1 MFEIIPAIDIKSG
14 KVVRLLQGKEDR
26 ITFEADDPVQIAKT
40 WIKKGARILHVVDLD
55 GAFSGTLKNKQLL
68 TEILNL
74 NVDIQIG
81 GGIRSI
87 STAKELLNL
96 GVKRVI
102 LGTLALYNI
111 NEVRSL
117 IEKFKN
123 RIMIALDTKG
133 GKLAIKGWKEITNLD
148 PIEFGRLYDD
158 LDVSFLY
165 TNINVEGMQ
174 KGINREEVKKAVNSL
189 SSPVYVAG
197 GISSV
202 DDVLFIKEIGAAGV
216 IIGTALYTGKLKFE
230 EIVKLQYE
238 KI

>member
-26 ITFEADDPVQIAKT
+26 ITFEADDPVQVAKT

-74 NVDIQIG
+74 NVDVQIG

-87 STAKELLNL
+87 NTANELLNL

-111 NEVRSL
+111 SGVRSL

-133 GKLAIKGWKEITNLD
+133 GKLAIKGWKEITNFD
-148 PIEFGRLYDD
+148 PIEFGSIYDD